1 MGVLQIA
8 NLSVDQIK
16 RFVIR
21 QITNQICLVPRHIY
35 HALIYGEW
43 VHRNRTVY
51 QVAFGSKEKRH
62 ILSCI
67 SATVFTKSSV
77 GKKTTAC
84 CNSDQ
89 NVEESSPAQWKVSI
103 PKSREKTFHSF
114 QLYFRVA
121 FQGFVLEVRLLYSY
135 LRSLRYQLFSFSFSN
150 FLPFKD
156 FPFVR
161 SPLRLSVPPEVN
173 SFHS

>member
-8 NLSVDQIK
+8 NLSVDQITL
-16 RFVIR
+16 FVIR
-21 QITNQICLVPRHIY
+21 YQSNSPGPTADLPRANLWLMYRIH
-35 HALIYGEW
+35 
-43 VHRNRTVY
+43 TVY

-89 NVEESSPAQWKVSI
+89 NVEESSPA
-103 PKSREKTFHSF
+103 E
-114 QLYFRVA
+114 
-121 FQGFVLEVRLLYSY
+121 
-135 LRSLRYQLFSFSFSN
+135 
-150 FLPFKD
+150 
-156 FPFVR
+156 
-161 SPLRLSVPPEVN
+161 
-173 SFHS
+173 